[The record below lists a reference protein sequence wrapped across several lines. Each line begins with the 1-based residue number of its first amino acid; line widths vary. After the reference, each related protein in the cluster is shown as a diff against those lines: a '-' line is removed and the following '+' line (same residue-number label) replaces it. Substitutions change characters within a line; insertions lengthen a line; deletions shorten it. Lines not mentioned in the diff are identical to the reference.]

1 MLTSSLIFAALGA
14 GPAEASPVG
23 LVGEAQVP
31 DSYEGEA
38 VHPGRG
44 PHRHPRRPGP
54 HPRKRRFHRFKH
66 GGAFGATT
74 MVTAGMLYGDH
85 TPWFGL
91 HVAGEGRTS
100 PRSSTAVSLGVM
112 AQGEEPAYIDVG
124 FQGRYYASGNFEGG
138 LFVGATGSLSVD
150 ESGENGL
157 VRFGPMG
164 GYKQILPG
172 GLTVEARFVGEMMP
186 LEDRAILLY
195 GAHIGLGA
203 SM

>member
-1 MLTSSLIFAALGA
+1 MLTSSLVFAALGVSPGDA
-14 GPAEASPVG
+14 PEADSIGTVEGPFSHQEEA
-23 LVGEAQVP
+23 A
-31 DSYEGEA
+31 
-38 VHPGRG
+38 HPGRG

-54 HPRKRRFHRFKH
+54 HPRKRRFHRLHH
-66 GGAFGATT
+66 GGSFGATT
-74 MVTAGMLYGDH
+74 MVTAGMLYGDDV
-85 TPWFGL
+85 PWFGL
-91 HVAGEGRTS
+91 HVSGEGRTS

-112 AQGEEPAYIDVG
+112 AQGEDPAYLDVG
-124 FQGRYYASGNFEGG
+124 FQGRYYATGNFEAG
-138 LFVGATGSLSVD
+138 LFVGATGSLSLD

-186 LEDRAILLY
+186 LQDRAIFLY
-195 GAHIGLGA
+195 GAHVGLGA